1 MSMFGKSP
9 SIGRRVGRQAQIV
22 PGSNFTPGQF
32 AAPMP
37 QPKQRPMVT
46 ANPSFAVNEPVQVK
60 RPANAQ
66 LGSSTPMSTQQSF
79 SSRDISAAVNGG
91 NQKQIDQA
99 VLDAAMNPP
108 QQSTPQT
115 PTEPMPDPVTP
126 VQPPPLKTPSL
137 PEAMAAK
144 AASGALTIQD
154 VLAARQSGDD
164 ILAES
169 ILQALAGNGWNY
181 ARPNRAPVD
190 PGFVPPAASWYDRSG
205 AGPGM
210 GAATDLASQM
220 AVKAQ
225 VGTLTAV
232 DALAAEQAGNPALAT
247 AIRNAVAGMGWNY
260 SPQMNDDQ
268 TRPAQAQQPPRRYR
282 TFAPGAAGGIYPG

>member
-1 MSMFGKSP
+1 MSMFGNSP
-9 SIGRRVGRQAQIV
+9 ATGRRARQAGRV
-22 PGSNFTPGQF
+22 LPGSNFTPGQF
-32 AAPMP
+32 RAPVP
-37 QPKQRPMVT
+37 QPAQRPPVS
-46 ANPSFAVNEPVQVK
+46 ANPPFAVADPVQVK
-60 RPANAQ
+60 RPANTQ
-66 LGSSTPMSTQQSF
+66 LGSSTPMSTQPGLT
-79 SSRDISAAVNGG
+79 SRDISAAVSRG
-91 NQKQIDQA
+91 NQQEIDNT
-99 VLDAAMNPP
+99 VLGAAMNPP

-268 TRPAQAQQPPRRYR
+268 TRPAQTQQPPRRYR
-282 TFAPGAAGGIYPG
+282 AFAPSAAGGIYPG